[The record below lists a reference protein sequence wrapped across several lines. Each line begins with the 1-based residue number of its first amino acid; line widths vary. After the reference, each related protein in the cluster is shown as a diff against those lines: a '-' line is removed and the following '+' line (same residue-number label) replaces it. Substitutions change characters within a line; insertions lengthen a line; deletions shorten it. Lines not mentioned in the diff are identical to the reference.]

1 MTSSNK
7 ISKISNPFKKRNVE
21 TEALTPAVLSPA
33 PLDPLPPL
41 RTFVVHLFLPG
52 MEIKDSIK
60 TIYAHG
66 YDFGDNGSIAFIVVF
81 YNTVLGP
88 QPVKMQAP
96 QFIFAEGTWLSVEE
110 VHHDFPRVESDVELS
125 VEGR

>member
-1 MTSSNK
+1 MTN
-7 ISKISNPFKKRNVE
+7 SKIGIFKKKNPEPEKLAEITNGPVMPE
-21 TEALTPAVLSPA
+21 
-33 PLDPLPPL
+33 PLPPL
-41 RTFVVHLFLPG
+41 RTFVVRLFIPG
-52 MEIKDSIK
+52 ADAVETK

-81 YNTVLGP
+81 YNTCVGP

-110 VHHDFPRVESDVELS
+110 KHLDFPRVESDVELS
-125 VEGR
+125 VEGH

>member
-1 MTSSNK
+1 VTN
-7 ISKISNPFKKRNVE
+7 SKIGLFKKKNPERE
-21 TEALTPAVLSPA
+21 PDTLAEAINGPVMLE
-33 PLDPLPPL
+33 PLPPL
-41 RTFVVHLFLPG
+41 RTFVVRLFIPG
-52 MEIKDSIK
+52 ADAIETK

-81 YNTVLGP
+81 YNTVVAP

-110 VHHDFPRVESDVELS
+110 RHLDFPRVEADVELS
-125 VEGR
+125 VEGS

>member
-1 MTSSNK
+1 MTSQK
-7 ISKISNPFKKRNVE
+7 ISNIRNPFKKRNDEMAV
-21 TEALTPAVLSPA
+21 ATPTVITPA

-41 RTFVVHLFLPG
+41 RTFVVRLFIPG
-52 MEIKDSIK
+52 LDAVETK

-81 YNTVLGP
+81 YNTAIAP
-88 QPVKMQAP
+88 EPVKMQAP

-110 VHHDFPRVESDVELS
+110 RHLDFPRIESDVELS